1 MTSKFNTPQEEFW
14 AGEFGD
20 LYISRNESENLLAS
34 NIALFAD
41 IFSSLDKVPLSIME
55 LGANIGMNVKAIQ
68 KLSPG
73 AQFTG
78 VEINKQ
84 ACEILSKT
92 GCEVIES
99 SIMDAATSK
108 KFDLVFSKGVMI
120 HLMPDQLLPTYK
132 KMYEWSN
139 RFILIA
145 EYYNPTPVTIPYRG
159 NTEKLFKRDFA
170 GEFMDL
176 YPDVVLRDYGFAYHR
191 GTYPQ
196 DDINW
201 FLLEKVA
208 NQ

>member
-1 MTSKFNTPQEEFW
+1 MSSKFNTPQEEFW

-20 LYISRNESENLLAS
+20 SYISRNEGESLLAS

-41 IFSSLDKVPLSIME
+41 IFSSLDKVPSSFME
-55 LGANIGMNVKAIQ
+55 LGANIGMNIRAIQ
-68 KLSPG
+68 NLAPG

-78 VEINKQ
+78 IEINKQ
-84 ACEILSKT
+84 ACSILAGT

-99 SIMDAATSK
+99 SIIDAFTTK
-108 KFDLVFSKGVMI
+108 KFNLVFSKGVLI
-120 HLMPDQLLPTYK
+120 HLMQDQLVPTYK

-159 NTEKLFKRDFA
+159 NSDRLFKRDFA
-170 GEFMDL
+170 GEFLDL
-176 YPDVVLRDYGFAYHR
+176 FPDVVLRDYGFAYHR

-201 FLLEKVA
+201 FLLEKVS
-208 NQ
+208 NR